1 MADEESSVR
10 VAVRVRPQI
19 AREVIDACRVCTAVT
34 PGEPQVTL
42 GSDKAFTYDYV
53 FDMGLDQGTVYDTC
67 VRDLVE
73 SSLDG
78 YNATVLAYGQTG
90 SGKTY
95 TMGTGFDVELNQDE
109 VGIIP
114 RAIHHLFNGITDRTA
129 SARENGVPA
138 PEFKVVCQFLE
149 LYNEEIIDLFNPS
162 EHFCNKNKK
171 AIKIHEYPE
180 GGIYLLGVTT
190 KAVQSPDEALQ
201 CLRLGA
207 LSRTTASTQMNSQS
221 SRSHAIFTIYI
232 KQERVVKIE
241 GNEDFV
247 NGSTETTNECEMLTA
262 KFHFVDLAGSERLKR
277 TGATGERAKEG
288 ISINC
293 GLLSLGNVISALGD
307 RSKRALHVPYRDS
320 KLTRLLQD
328 SLGGNSRT
336 VMIACVSPSDR
347 DFMETLNTLKYANR
361 ARNIRNK
368 VILNQDKSSR
378 TIAILRGEIQRLE
391 LELLEYKQ
399 GKRVVGED
407 GVETVND
414 MYHENTM
421 LQSEINNLRTRVKAM
436 QETIDTLTQKNTLLL
451 AEKATGTWI
460 NSGSDSDIT
469 DMIKHYLK
477 EIEELR
483 VKLLESEAT
492 CKQLRKQSQIR
503 ASLSPRAAMTGH
515 FDQTFGFESD
525 TNGLIQEAKR
535 DIRRDLEILST
546 KGRPPGPKGQDIG
559 KDVNEAPLVEAPE
572 FESDEDGNDD
582 SDSDTDS
589 EEKASTQI
597 KVELADLTSEI
608 DIKQRLIEE
617 LELSQRRLNSMKQ
630 HYEEKLAQL
639 QTRIRATQ
647 EERDKVLASIVGGH
661 NNQQNDKAKKV
672 RDEYERKLQNMQKE
686 VARLQSAK
694 KEHDRLARSQSQYEN
709 QLKGLR
715 NDLADMKRTKV
726 KLLNQMR
733 EETQRHKN
741 TEARRNRE
749 IAQLKKESRR
759 HENQIRSLEAEK
771 RQKEVV
777 LKRKQEEVTMLRK
790 LAKPGLSNKAAGRVG
805 ERHSKKNI
813 FSPKIAKQK
822 WQSVEKNINKVALN
836 KRTVAAMERDM
847 ERLLNEREM
856 LSKTLD
862 MKLRKRDSARLM
874 KQDPSVLKEL
884 EDELDDLQANI
895 DYVQDNITEA
905 QHSIMQLEESKDTYD
920 TFDVTSLTMNMTD
933 LEEAGYLIEK
943 LYNMTVNQSYLAA
956 QRELSVKEL
965 EARLNELEQSNHLQE
980 QLLQHMCRNNELEI
994 LSSKLTASGSTN
1006 GSGGAAGGS
1015 SSSSGAST
1023 RSSSPVDNLNGNAKD
1038 KSSQSNVGPKIRRRT
1053 ALPEELL
1060 YPTPLGHSV
1069 STSSVGS
1076 SSVASSM
1083 TTSMTAS
1090 MTSSVGLPT
1099 GLRDTN
1105 PPPSDSLMPPPS
1117 SKSIQR
1123 VPSAPG
1129 SLRNMGMNLKPALTE
1144 VKASPVMSRKT
1155 YDRQD
1160 STSPRINRRTIVLG
1174 PGNLIGK
1181 PGSMEQDLDKSPPN
1195 SPPTF
1200 RRLNSRDRDR
1210 DVNVFS
1216 RLTSSTMQSSDHP
1229 DHGTITPFQG
1239 RVSMRAPLVCTH
1251 VAEGHK
1257 SAVLSVDA
1265 TDDLMFSSSKDLT
1278 VKVWDLHSGR
1288 ETLTLTGHPKNVVAV
1303 KYDVNKKLIFS
1314 VSSAYIK
1321 VWDMRASACIKTLSS
1336 SGQST
1341 NGSLSFTNTV
1351 RALQIPPGECMI
1363 NDIALNH
1370 NGEILYSAAGDRVG
1384 VWDLRKFMELAKL
1397 NGGHQAA
1404 VSCLAVGRVSPN
1416 EDVVITGSRDH
1427 YIKVFEVV
1435 DQNEGI
1441 LTPRV
1446 RLDPP
1451 HYDGVQSLA
1460 MSGGILFSGSRDSC
1474 IKKWD
1479 LSKPELIQSMNNAHK
1494 DWVLGLSFIPGGPL
1508 LLSGCRGGTL
1518 KLWNADMCTLLGE
1531 LKAHSHAINSVTTNT
1546 SQIFTASSDNTIRFW
1561 RINSRFDASSD
1572 AIDA

>member
-1 MADEESSVR
+1 MADEESTVR

-19 AREVIDACRVCTAVT
+19 AREVIDACRVCTSVT

-53 FDMGLDQGTVYDTC
+53 FDIGQDQPSVYDTC
-67 VRDLVE
+67 VHDLVE

-95 TMGTGFDVELNQDE
+95 TMGTGFDVELQADD

-114 RAIHHLFNGITDRTA
+114 RAIHHLFNGI
-129 SARENGVPA
+129 SARTERARESGAPA
-138 PEFKVVCQFLE
+138 PEFKIVCQFLE

-162 EHFCNKNKK
+162 EHYCNKNKK

-180 GGIYLLGVTT
+180 GGIYLVGVTT
-190 KAVQSPDEALQ
+190 KAVQTPEEALQ

-247 NGSTETTNECEMLTA
+247 NGGTETANECEMLTA

-277 TGATGERAKEG
+277 TGATGERAREG

-293 GLLSLGNVISALGD
+293 GLLALGNVISALGD
-307 RSKRALHVPYRDS
+307 KSKRALHVPYRDS

-368 VILNQDKSSR
+368 VVLNQDKSSR

-399 GKRVVGED
+399 GKRVLGED
-407 GVETVND
+407 GIETVND

-460 NSGSDSDIT
+460 NSGSDSDVT
-469 DMIKHYLK
+469 EMVKHYIK

-483 VKLLESEAT
+483 VKLLESEAI

-515 FDQTFGFESD
+515 SFDHGFGFETD

-535 DIRRDLEILST
+535 DLKRDLDILAT
-546 KGRPPGPKGQDIG
+546 KGRPPCPATKDNDAGKEGNDGQLM
-559 KDVNEAPLVEAPE
+559 EAPDLD
-572 FESDEDGNDD
+572 SDDDGNDD

-597 KVELADLTSEI
+597 KVELAELTSEI
-608 DIKQRLIEE
+608 DIKQKLIEE

-661 NNQQNDKAKKV
+661 NNQQTDKAKKV
-672 RDEYERKLQNMQKE
+672 KEEYERKLSNMQKE
-686 VARLQSAK
+686 VTRLQSAK
-694 KEHDRLARSQSQYEN
+694 KEHDRLVRSQTQYET
-709 QLKGLR
+709 QLKTLR
-715 NDLADMKRTKV
+715 TDLADMKKTKV

-733 EETQRHKN
+733 EESQRHKN

-749 IAQLKKESRR
+749 IAQLKKDSRR
-759 HENQIRSLEAEK
+759 HENQIRTLEAEK
-771 RQKEVV
+771 RQKEIV
-777 LKRKQEEVTMLRK
+777 LKRKQEEVTMLRR

-805 ERHSKKNI
+805 ERHSKKSA
-813 FSPKIAKQK
+813 FSPRVAKQK

-847 ERLLNEREM
+847 ERLLNEREA

-862 MKLRKRDSARLM
+862 LKIRKRDSARIH
-874 KQDPSVLKEL
+874 KHEPIVVKEL
-884 EDELDDLQANI
+884 EDEIEDLQANI

-905 QHSIMQLEESKDTYD
+905 QHSIMQLEESKDTFD
-920 TFDVTSLTMNMTD
+920 SFDVTSLTMSMTD

-943 LYNMTVNQSYLAA
+943 LYNMTVNQSYIAA

-980 QLLQHMCRNNELEI
+980 QLLQHMCRNNELDI

-1006 GSGGAAGGS
+1006 GSGGAVGGS
-1015 SSSSGAST
+1015 SSSSAAST
-1023 RSSSPVDNLNGNAKD
+1023 RSSSPVDNVNGNSKGT
-1038 KSSQSNVGPKIRRRT
+1038 SSVSGAGPKIRRRT
-1053 ALPEELL
+1053 ALPEDLL

-1083 TTSMTAS
+1083 TTSMT
-1090 MTSSVGLPT
+1090 SSVGLSSGPREAVLT
-1099 GLRDTN
+1099 S
-1105 PPPSDSLMPPPS
+1105 SDSLMPPPS
-1117 SKSIQR
+1117 AKSIQR
-1123 VPSAPG
+1123 IPSAPG

-1144 VKASPVMSRKT
+1144 VKASPVMQRKT

-1195 SPPTF
+1195 SPPTY

-1216 RLTSSTMQSSDHP
+1216 RLTSSTMQSSDHQ
-1229 DHGTITPFQG
+1229 DHGTITPFPG
-1239 RVSMRAPLVCTH
+1239 RVSMKAPLVCTH

-1257 SAVLSVDA
+1257 SAVLSVAA

-1303 KYDVNKKLIFS
+1303 KYDPNRRLIFS

-1363 NDIALNH
+1363 NDIALNQS
-1370 NGEILYSAAGDRVG
+1370 GEVLYSAAGDRVG
-1384 VWDLRKFMELAKL
+1384 VWDLRTFTELAKL

-1404 VSCLAVGRVSPN
+1404 VSCLAVGRVSPH

-1427 YIKVFEVV
+1427 YIKVFEVI
-1435 DQNEGI
+1435 DQNEGV

-1446 RLDPP
+1446 KLDPP

-1494 DWVLGLSFIPGGPL
+1494 DWVLSLAFIPGGPL

-1531 LKAHSHAINSVTTNT
+1531 LKAHSHAINSVTTNST
-1546 SQIFTASSDNTIRFW
+1546 QIFTASSDNTIRFW
-1561 RINSRFDASSD
+1561 RINSRFDSSPD
-1572 AIDA
+1572 VIEA